1 MLSKLRALLSAQ
13 PSGTSPSGLDATQV
27 AVCVLL
33 LEAAVSDE
41 DFTEAEHAL
50 VRRVLR
56 QRFQLAP
63 EAVEQVVAEAREA
76 QRESYDLWQFTH
88 EINESHTQAEKVAIM
103 EDIWRVLYSDGHL
116 DGDEDHLAH
125 KLRHLLNLSHPQF
138 IAAKMTVLREV
149 RGE

>member
-1 MLSKLRALLSAQ
+1 MLAKLRELLATRTSETSS
-13 PSGTSPSGLDATQV
+13 SGVDAAQV

-41 DFTEAEHAL
+41 DFTDVEHAL

-56 QRFQLAP
+56 DRFQLDL
-63 EAVEQVVAEAREA
+63 EAVEQLIVEARTA
-76 QRESYDLWQFTH
+76 QRDSYDLWQFTH
-88 EINESHTQAEKVAIM
+88 EINESHNQEEKVALM
-103 EDIWRVLYSDGHL
+103 EDVWRILYSDGHL

-138 IAAKMTVLREV
+138 IAAKMKVLREL